1 MNGTDLTF
9 HPEAAEE
16 LEVSTAWYAKRS
28 VPAAVQF
35 VAQVEHALEQIA
47 KSPDLWPRYG
57 QARRYVMRRYPYSIV
72 YQQTEGGH

>member
-57 QARRYVMRRYPYSIV
+57 
-72 YQQTEGGH
+72 